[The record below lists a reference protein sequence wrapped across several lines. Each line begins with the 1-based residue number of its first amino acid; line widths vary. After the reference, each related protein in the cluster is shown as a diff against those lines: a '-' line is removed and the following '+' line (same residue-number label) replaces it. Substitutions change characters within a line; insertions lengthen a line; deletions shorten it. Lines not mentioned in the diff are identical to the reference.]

1 MRLMPVKELL
11 PVVAIALVVAVASL
25 AATRFLP
32 FVGAVERWAE
42 DLRVATLSPPEGPH
56 PDIVVISVTEDTLA
70 QLPYRSPLDRQ
81 ILAVLLRALAGKGV
95 RAVGLDVLFDQPTEK
110 AKDML
115 MKAVLKSLGIPV
127 VVAVAGPGDGLT
139 ERQTVHLDGFVA
151 GLTRGHAYLPKDG
164 AGTVRRTHPG
174 RPFNGTFVRGLAPAL
189 AAELGATVPEASIPI
204 AFRMGGDGDTPAF
217 RIFPI
222 HTVPHLPPAWLDG
235 KVVLIG
241 SDLPGTDRHRT
252 PLTAADGKSMAGVVI
267 HAHILAQLLDGRRAP
282 GTGPAGQFAVVLAL
296 AVLGILFALMDVNVP
311 LKAAAGVGGLAAL
324 WVGGFALF
332 MSGGVLL
339 PLVAP
344 SLSLVLSAGIGS
356 AYLGRR
362 DRRQKQFI
370 RKAFS
375 RYVASAVVDQLVED
389 PGKLSL
395 GGERREISCFFTDLE
410 GFTSMVEKN
419 EPSEVLPLLNLYLD
433 GMCSIA
439 RDHQGTID
447 KIVGDAMDVFF
458 NAPLDQPNH
467 RAQAMRCV
475 LAMNEFANAFVA
487 EQAENGFKFGKT
499 RIGVNTG
506 MAVVGNFGGEAFFDY
521 TGHGDTVNTAARLE
535 SVNKF
540 LGTTICV
547 AGATA
552 QGCPDVT
559 FRPVGDLVL
568 KGKTRGLPAFEP
580 LTAEAAAS
588 PEIARY
594 NQAYELMQAE
604 DPAALP
610 AFERLAEDCPRDTL
624 AALHARRLR
633 DGDTGITIVLKD
645 K

>member
-1 MRLMPVKELL
+1 MRLL
-11 PVVAIALVVAVASL
+11 PVKDMIPVAIIAVAVAAASL
-25 AATRFLP
+25 AVTRYLP
-32 FVGAVERWAE
+32 FVGAVERWVT
-42 DLRVATLSPPEGPH
+42 DLRVATLSPAEGPH
-56 PDIVVISVTEDTLA
+56 PDIVVITVTEDTLA
-70 QLPYRSPLDRQ
+70 QLPYRSPFDRQ
-81 ILAVLLRALAGKGV
+81 ILAVLLRALAKKGV

-127 VVAVAGPGDGLT
+127 VVATADGGDGLT
-139 ERQTVHLDGFVA
+139 ESQTAYLGGFLDGVK
-151 GLTRGHAYLPKDG
+151 RGHAFLPKDG
-164 AGTVRRTHPG
+164 AGTVRHTHPG
-174 RPFNGTFVRGLAPAL
+174 RTVKGTFVAGLAPAL
-189 AAELGATVPEASIPI
+189 AAELGVKAPEGAVPI
-204 AFRMGGDGDTPAF
+204 AFRMGGTDGGPAF
-217 RIFPI
+217 RVFPI
-222 HTVPHLPPAWLDG
+222 HTVPHLPPAWLAG

-241 SDLPGTDRHRT
+241 SDLPGSDRHRT
-252 PLTAADGKSMAGVVI
+252 PLTAADDALTPGVLI
-267 HAHILAQLLDGRRAP
+267 HAHILGQLLDGRRAP
-282 GTGPAGQFAVVLAL
+282 ETGLAGQVGMVLAL
-296 AVLGILFALMDVNVP
+296 AFLGLVLAAIDLPVAVR
-311 LKAAAGVGGLAAL
+311 AAAGAGGLAVL
-324 WVGGFALF
+324 WVGGFAFF
-332 MSGGVLL
+332 MYGGVLL

-344 SLSLVLSAGIGS
+344 SLSFVLSGGFGS

-362 DRRQKQFI
+362 DRRQKRFI
-370 RKAFS
+370 REAFS

-395 GGERREISCFFTDLE
+395 GGERREITCFFTDLE

-439 RDHQGTID
+439 KDHKGTID

-458 NAPLDQPNH
+458 NAPLDQPDH

-487 EQAENGFKFGKT
+487 EQAANGFKFGKT

-506 MAVVGNFGGEAFFDY
+506 SAVVGNFGGDSFFDY

-547 AGATA
+547 AGSTVE
-552 QGCPDVT
+552 GSPDVA
-559 FRPVGDLVL
+559 FRPVGELVL
-568 KGKTRGLPAFEP
+568 KGKTLGLPAFEP
-580 LTAEAAAS
+580 LSTEAAAS
-588 PEIARY
+588 PETAAY
-594 NQAYELMQAE
+594 NEAFELMRNG
-604 DPAALP
+604 DAAAGP
-610 AFERLAEDCPRDTL
+610 AFERLAKDCPHDTL
-624 AALHARRLR
+624 AALHARRLG
-633 DGDTGITIVLKD
+633 DGETGITIVLKE